1 MRPENIVVCNVCGQK
16 STENENAV
24 FVRAHKNGEEVD
36 ICTAC
41 IPSVIHGSGLVVRSN
56 DEIKEDMEPIL
67 ARFGLKFT
75 V

>member
-1 MRPENIVVCNVCGQK
+1 MRTENIVVCNVCGQK